1 MPGSAGSGR
10 RTARW
15 ARSRWRR
22 MPRSTPWKAGSCPIA
37 TYHRWNEEA
46 DRHNVRADSRPN
58 EPQPTDKGEESVEES
73 VGESRLVVDRDLHYR
88 LAGRS
93 LHEHEYLRSGPRW
106 PGSSP
111 RATFNPGPVLA
122 YIRPGFP
129 RFVGPAGFEPATF

>member
-1 MPGSAGSGR
+1 MRGSEGSGR

-22 MPRSTPWKAGSCPIA
+22 MPRSTPRKAGSCPIA
-37 TYHRWNEEA
+37 TYHRLNEGA

-58 EPQPTDKGEESVEES
+58 ESQPTDKGEESVEES

-88 LAGRS
+88 LAGRGP
-93 LHEHEYLRSGPRW
+93 HGHKFLRSGPRG

-111 RATFNPGPVLA
+111 RGPFNPGSVLA
-122 YIRPGFP
+122 CVRSDSWQHVTM
-129 RFVGPAGFEPATF
+129 RAVGD